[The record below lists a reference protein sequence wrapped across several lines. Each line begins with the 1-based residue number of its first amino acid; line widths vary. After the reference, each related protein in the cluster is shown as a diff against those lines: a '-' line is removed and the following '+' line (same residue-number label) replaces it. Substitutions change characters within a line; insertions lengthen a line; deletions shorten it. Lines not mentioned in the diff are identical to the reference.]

1 MIKLELNTKN
11 FILDKIND
19 FRNKVAYGE
28 HKNNLRMDQASNM
41 RLMVKFYLVLY
52 SHDVRILIIF
62 FWLFSRNY
70 KELGWWFE
78 PHRRASCI
86 KTTITRL

>member
-1 MIKLELNTKN
+1 MYKLELNVKN

-41 RLMVKFYLVLY
+41 RLMV
-52 SHDVRILIIF
+52 R
-62 FWLFSRNY
+62 LFDIY
-70 KELGWWFE
+70 
-78 PHRRASCI
+78 I
-86 KTTITRL
+86 

>member
-62 FWLFSRNY
+62 F
-70 KELGWWFE
+70 
-78 PHRRASCI
+78 
-86 KTTITRL
+86 

>member
-1 MIKLELNTKN
+1 MYKLELNVKN

-41 RLMVKFYLVLY
+41 RLMVRLFDIYIVLRK
-52 SHDVRILIIF
+52 RIVDM
-62 FWLFSRNY
+62 
-70 KELGWWFE
+70 
-78 PHRRASCI
+78 
-86 KTTITRL
+86 